1 MLPTGALSDDAFRV
15 TSKNNFSTDAPDI
28 RNLGSNMAVGLTVG

>member
-15 TSKNNFSTDAPDI
+15 TSKNTFSADAPDI

>member
-15 TSKNNFSTDAPDI
+15 TSKNTFSADAP